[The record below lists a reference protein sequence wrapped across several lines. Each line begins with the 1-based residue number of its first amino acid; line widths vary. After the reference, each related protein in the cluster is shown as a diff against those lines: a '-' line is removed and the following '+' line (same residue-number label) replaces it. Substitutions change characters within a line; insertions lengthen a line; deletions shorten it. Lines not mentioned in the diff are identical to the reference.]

1 MINLGVWNIKGVNS
15 PLKYKEIKLLVAK
28 HKMEMV
34 VILETKVRKEKSES
48 IRRKLFGDQEF
59 IDNYKISPRGKI
71 WVSWNQSLLKV
82 NLIMKSKQPSGNP
95 SKQSSSSCFN
105 CV

>member
-48 IRRKLFGDQEF
+48 IRRKLFGD
-59 IDNYKISPRGKI
+59 
-71 WVSWNQSLLKV
+71 
-82 NLIMKSKQPSGNP
+82 
-95 SKQSSSSCFN
+95 
-105 CV
+105 